1 MLLHCY
7 CYVAE
12 CVFFY
17 SEALY
22 MLLINAKKFGLNE
35 IISMQPDI
43 NCFHVMFEKYI
54 LIDC

>member
-1 MLLHCY
+1 
-7 CYVAE
+7 
-12 CVFFY
+12 
-17 SEALY
+17 